1 MSGVHTLVASA
12 MNHDALLY
20 PYVRVDI
27 DGSWVNADQYA
38 KAIAAIREQAKEI
51 ERLIKLRDDWC
62 NEYTKVR
69 DEFAAFRQTL
79 GAVQ

>member
-1 MSGVHTLVASA
+1 VSGVHTLVASA

-38 KAIAAIREQAKEI
+38 KAIAAIREQAQEI
-51 ERLIKLRDDWC
+51 ARLDRIAC
-62 NEYTKVR
+62 YVPAKVYI
-69 DEFAAFRQTL
+69 AAQEKAGF
-79 GAVQ
+79 GVEVKAI